1 MNRHERRKQ
10 KKANVGVNIF
20 QNELLKAIQ
29 LHTQKDFNNA
39 EILYKNIVS
48 KDPNNYDAVR
58 HLGILRQDL
67 GDYAGAYEY
76 YLKCIKIRPNGF
88 EALNNLGAVH
98 TRNKNY
104 QLALKCFKRSFEIK
118 NHYVPTINNLA
129 SLYHKLNRPKE
140 ALEMSSMAIRL
151 QPNNLITLNQH
162 SKALILNNSIRE
174 AIKLLEKYHKTY
186 PDHEDFAL
194 NLSTAYKEMGEFEK
208 SNQIINKQFKLN
220 YKNLQYLLGYVHIKE
235 NKLSDEHLNYFK
247 DQLEQD
253 LYMEDDKVL
262 LCHAF
267 FRNFANQKDY
277 EKAGEY
283 LIKGNDIQYKIKP
296 FDLRKESEVYEKIK
310 KLFLNKEQVKWKKSK
325 NPKPIFVCGMP
336 RSGTTLCEQILSSHS
351 KIEGAGELTYLA
363 EMSGI
368 NQIINPEDIHL
379 EKFENIVNNKNS
391 SQNVRSDYLEA
402 IKAHAENNSEYV
414 CDKMPH
420 NYVLIGLIRYLF
432 PEGKIIYCKR
442 NPIDN
447 CFSLFSHKFT
457 ELSHQYSYNQNMLAK
472 YYKLHVELMNFW
484 IEKYKDS
491 IFILDNEE
499 LVNNQETV
507 SKQLIDFCDLE
518 WENQCLDFYKNKRQV
533 RTASIEQVRQPINKK
548 SIGAWKKYE
557 KFFKEL
563 VTELDV
569 K

>member
-10 KKANVGVNIF
+10 KKVVTGVSAG

-29 LHTQKDFNNA
+29 LHTQKDLNRA
-39 EILYKNIVS
+39 EILYKNIILR
-48 KDPNNYDAVR
+48 DPKNYDAIR

-67 GDYAGAYEY
+67 GDYEGAYEN
-76 YLKCIKIRPNGF
+76 YLKCIKIRPDGY

-98 TRNKNY
+98 IRNKNY
-104 QLALKCFKRSFEIK
+104 QLALKCFKRAFEIK
-118 NHYVPTINNLA
+118 ENYVPTINNLA

-140 ALEMSSMAIRL
+140 ALEMSSKAMEI

-174 AIKLLEKYHKTY
+174 AIELLEKYHKAF

-220 YKNLQYLLGYVHIKE
+220 FKNLQYLLGYVHIKD
-235 NKLSDEHLNYFK
+235 NKMSTEHLDYFE
-247 DQLEQD
+247 DQLGKD
-253 LYMEDDKVL
+253 FYMEDDKVL

-277 EKAGEY
+277 EKAGKY
-283 LIKGNDIQYKIKP
+283 LIRGNNIQYKIKP
-296 FDLRKESEVYEKIK
+296 FDLKKESEVYEKIK
-310 KLFLNKEQVKWKKSK
+310 KLFLNKKTLKWKKSK
-325 NPKPIFVCGMP
+325 NLKPIFVCGMP

-351 KIEGAGELTYLA
+351 KIEGGGELTYLA

-379 EKFENIVNNKNS
+379 EKFENVVNNES
-391 SQNVRSDYLEA
+391 ASQKVRSDYLEA
-402 IKAHAENNSEYV
+402 IKSHATSSSEYV

-420 NYVLIGLIRYLF
+420 NYVLIGLIKYLF

-442 NPIDN
+442 DPVDN
-447 CFSLFSHKFT
+447 CFSLYSHKFT
-457 ELSHQYSYNQNMLAK
+457 ELSHQYSYNQKMLAR

-484 IEKYKDS
+484 IDIYKES

-499 LVNNQETV
+499 LVNNQEIV

-518 WENQCLDFYKNKRQV
+518 WEDQCMDFYKTKRQV
-533 RTASIEQVRQPINKK
+533 RTASIEQVRQPMNKK

-557 KFFKEL
+557 SHL
-563 VTELDV
+563 VDLVNALNE
-569 K
+569 

>member
-10 KKANVGVNIF
+10 KKLITGVNAV

-29 LHTQKDFNNA
+29 LHTQKDLNNA
-39 EILYKNIVS
+39 EILYKNIIL
-48 KDPNNYDAVR
+48 KDPKNYEAIR

-67 GDYAGAYEY
+67 GDYEGAYDN
-76 YLKCIKIRPNGF
+76 YLKCIKIRPDGY

-98 TRNKNY
+98 IRNKNY
-104 QLALKCFKRSFEIK
+104 QLALKCFKRAFEIK
-118 NHYVPTINNLA
+118 ENYVPTINNLA

-140 ALEMSSMAIRL
+140 ALEMSSKALQL

-174 AIKLLEKYHKTY
+174 AIELLEKYHETF

-235 NKLSDEHLNYFK
+235 NKMSKEHLDYFE
-247 DQLEQD
+247 DQLKKD

-267 FRNFANQKDY
+267 FRNFANQKEFD
-277 EKAGEY
+277 KAGKY
-283 LIKGNDIQYKIKP
+283 LVRGNDIQYNIKP
-296 FDLRKESEVYEKIK
+296 FDLKKESEVYEKIK
-310 KLFLNKEQVKWKKSK
+310 KLFLNKKTIKWKKSK
-325 NPKPIFVCGMP
+325 TLKPIFVCGMP

-351 KIEGAGELTYLA
+351 KIDGAGELTYLS

-368 NQIINPEDIHL
+368 NQIINPDDIHL
-379 EKFENIVNNKNS
+379 EKFENIVNDENA
-391 SQNVRSDYLEA
+391 SQKVRSDYLEA
-402 IKAHAENNSEYV
+402 LNSHAEKSSEYV

-420 NYVLIGLIRYLF
+420 NYVLIGLIKYLF

-442 NPIDN
+442 DPIDN
-447 CFSLFSHKFT
+447 CFSLYSHKFT
-457 ELSHQYSYNQNMLAK
+457 ELSHQYSYNQNMLAQ

-484 IEKYKDS
+484 IDQYKEN

-499 LVNNQETV
+499 LVNNQESV
-507 SKQLIDFCDLE
+507 SRKLIDFCELE
-518 WENQCLDFYKNKRQV
+518 WESKCLEFYKTTRQV
-533 RTASIEQVRQPINKK
+533 RTASIEQVRQPMNKK
-548 SIGAWKKYE
+548 SIGAWKRYE
-557 KFFKEL
+557 NHLQEL
-563 VTELDV
+563 VSSLNE
-569 K
+569 

>member
-10 KKANVGVNIF
+10 KKTNIGTSVL
-20 QNELLKAIQ
+20 QNELLRAIQ
-29 LHTQKDFNNA
+29 LHSKKDLVNA
-39 EILYKNIVS
+39 ERIYKSIIL
-48 KDPNNYDAVR
+48 KDPNNYDAIR
-58 HLGILRQDL
+58 HLGILKQDL
-67 GDYAGAYEY
+67 GDYEAAYSN
-76 YLKCIKIRPNGF
+76 YLKCIEIRPNGF

-98 TRNKNY
+98 VRNKNY
-104 QLALKCFKRSFEIK
+104 QLALKCFGRSYEIK
-118 NHYVPTINNLA
+118 GDYVPTINNLA

-140 ALEMSSMAIRL
+140 ALEMSSKAL
-151 QPNNLITLNQH
+151 KFQPNNLITLNQH
-162 SKALILNNSIRE
+162 AKALILNNDIRE
-174 AIKLLEKYHKTY
+174 AIDLLEKYHKAF
-186 PDHEDFAL
+186 PEHEDFAL

-208 SNQIINKQFKLN
+208 SNQIINEQFKVN

-235 NKLSDEHLNYFK
+235 NKLSDKHLQYFEE
-247 DQLEQD
+247 QLEKNH
-253 LYMEDDKVL
+253 YMEDDKVL

-267 FRNFANQKDY
+267 FRNFANQNNFD
-277 EKAGEY
+277 KAGKY
-283 LIKGNDIQYKIKP
+283 LIKGNNIQYKIKP
-296 FDLRKESEVYEKIK
+296 FDLKKEREVYEKIK
-310 KLFLNKEQVKWKKSK
+310 KLFINIKTNKWKKSK

-351 KIEGAGELTYLA
+351 KISGAGELTYLA

-379 EKFENIVNNKNS
+379 EKFESVVNNIDS
-391 SQNVRSDYLEA
+391 SQEVRSDYLEA
-402 IKAHAENNSEYV
+402 IKSHAEKNSEYV

-420 NYVLIGLIRYLF
+420 NYVLIGLIKYLF

-442 NPIDN
+442 NPMDN
-447 CFSLFSHKFT
+447 CFSLYSHKFT
-457 ELSHQYSYNQNMLAK
+457 ELSHQYSYNQKMLAM

-484 IEKYKDS
+484 INKYKDS

-499 LVNNQETV
+499 LVNNQEIV
-507 SKQLIDFCDLE
+507 SKQLIDFCDVE
-518 WENQCLDFYKNKRQV
+518 WEDQCLDFYKTKRQV

-557 KFFKEL
+557 KYFKDLVEEL
-563 VTELDV
+563 NV